1 VKKHET
7 ETFNLK
13 KKTMKAFR
21 FMTAITLILAL
32 GMSVASCK
40 KVNDAEVQKAAQ
52 EVLMADPALAGVAV
66 TVQEQ
71 VATLTGIVEDD
82 AAKAA
87 AESAVAAVVN
97 VKSVVNNIEVVPPAP
112 DYSEL
117 DAAINAALADAMKDH
132 ATVTA
137 TVENGVINLTGE
149 IRERDLPTLMQKLNA
164 LNPVQIVNNLTVK

>member
-1 VKKHET
+1 
-7 ETFNLK
+7 
-13 KKTMKAFR
+13 MKAFR

-40 KVNDAEVQKAAQ
+40 KVNDADVQKAAQ
-52 EVLMADPALAGVAV
+52 EVLMADPALAGVVV

-71 VATLTGIVEDD
+71 VATLTGIVEDE

-87 AESAVAAVVN
+87 AESAVAAVEN
-97 VKSVVNNIEVVPPAP
+97 VKSVVNQIEVVPPAP

-137 TVENGVINLTGE
+137 TVENGVITLTGE

>member
-1 VKKHET
+1 
-7 ETFNLK
+7 
-13 KKTMKAFR
+13 MKAFR

-52 EVLMADPALAGVAV
+52 EVLKADPSLAGVVV

-71 VATLTGIVEDD
+71 VATLTGIVDD
-82 AAKAA
+82 DVAKAA
-87 AESAVAAVVN
+87 AESAVVAVEN

-137 TVENGVINLTGE
+137 AVENGVITLTGE

>member
-1 VKKHET
+1 
-7 ETFNLK
+7 
-13 KKTMKAFR
+13 MKAFR

>member
-1 VKKHET
+1 
-7 ETFNLK
+7 
-13 KKTMKAFR
+13 MKAFR

-40 KVNDAEVQKAAQ
+40 KVNDADVQKAAQ
-52 EVLMADPALAGVAV
+52 EVLMADPALAGVVV

-71 VATLTGIVEDD
+71 VASLTGIVDD
-82 AAKAA
+82 DVAKAA
-87 AESAVAAVVN
+87 AESAVAAVEN

-137 TVENGVINLTGE
+137 AVENGVITLTGE

>member
-1 VKKHET
+1 
-7 ETFNLK
+7 
-13 KKTMKAFR
+13 MKAFR

-40 KVNDAEVQKAAQ
+40 KVNDADVQKAAQ
-52 EVLMADPALAGVAV
+52 EVLMADPALAGVVV

-82 AAKAA
+82 VAKAA
-87 AESAVAAVVN
+87 AESAVAAVEN

-137 TVENGVINLTGE
+137 AVENGVITLTGE

>member
-1 VKKHET
+1 
-7 ETFNLK
+7 
-13 KKTMKAFR
+13 MKAFR

-87 AESAVAAVVN
+87 AESAVAAVEN

>member
-1 VKKHET
+1 
-7 ETFNLK
+7 
-13 KKTMKAFR
+13 
-21 FMTAITLILAL
+21 MTAITLILAL

-40 KVNDAEVQKAAQ
+40 KVNDADVQKTAQ
-52 EVLMADPALAGVAV
+52 EVLMADPALAGVVV

-71 VATLTGIVEDD
+71 VATLTGIVEDE

-87 AESAVAAVVN
+87 AESAVAAVEN
-97 VKSVVNNIEVVPPAP
+97 VKSVVNHIEVVPPAP

-137 TVENGVINLTGE
+137 AVENGVITLTGE

>member
-1 VKKHET
+1 
-7 ETFNLK
+7 
-13 KKTMKAFR
+13 MKAFR

-40 KVNDAEVQKAAQ
+40 KVNDADVQKTAQ
-52 EVLMADPALAGVAV
+52 EVLMADPALAGVVV

-71 VATLTGIVEDD
+71 VATLTGIVEDE

-87 AESAVAAVVN
+87 AESAVAAVEN
-97 VKSVVNNIEVVPPAP
+97 VKSVVNQIEVVPPAP

>member
-1 VKKHET
+1 
-7 ETFNLK
+7 
-13 KKTMKAFR
+13 MKAFR

-52 EVLMADPALAGVAV
+52 EVLMADPSLAGVVV

-71 VATLTGIVEDD
+71 VATLTGIVDD
-82 AAKAA
+82 DVAKAA
-87 AESAVAAVVN
+87 AESAVAAVEN

>member
-1 VKKHET
+1 
-7 ETFNLK
+7 
-13 KKTMKAFR
+13 
-21 FMTAITLILAL
+21 MTAITLILAI

-40 KVNDAEVQKAAQ
+40 KVNDADVQKTAQ

-137 TVENGVINLTGE
+137 TVQDGVITLNGE
-149 IRERDLPTLMQKLNA
+149 IRERDLPTLMEKMNA

>member
-1 VKKHET
+1 
-7 ETFNLK
+7 
-13 KKTMKAFR
+13 MKAFK

-40 KVNDAEVQKAAQ
+40 KVNDEEVQKAAQ
-52 EVLMADPALAGVAV
+52 EVLMADPTLAGVVV

-71 VATLTGIVEDD
+71 VATLTGIVDD
-82 AAKAA
+82 DIAKAA
-87 AESAVAAVVN
+87 AESAVAAIEN
-97 VKSVVNNIEVVPPAP
+97 VKSVVNLIEVVPPAP

-137 TVENGVINLTGE
+137 TVENGVITLTGE